1 MINSIQSLQ
10 VPPESN
16 DAVNTNTS
24 ESTEPAEV
32 DTEAEAQ
39 EKKGGDNEVGVA
51 AENVPL
57 AVVEDGEADATEAA
71 TDANSE
77 AAAPSCGAEISE
89 VKAQGEE
96 EEREAAVGEGGESE
110 YAKRMASDLCVQSR
124 KARWANRKAASKKAA
139 AAVRPETAARPE
151 SPRPTSQNEEV
162 ASRAASA
169 QALSE
174 DFIERKLYSAVC
186 KSPEPVAA
194 AAPEEATAAEEPEEQ
209 PQSQGQSQQKQP
221 PPPHFNGKARR
232 RGNRGKN
239 AVQRQNSRSEP
250 EAAVKGA
257 APLVDEDGWETK
269 SNKRKGRKG
278 GNSSRQNSIV
288 GNGVAQQQQLRQRRQ
303 SSLEARDE
311 EAACDHATEGTPVS
325 VADEASVP
333 STAEEAPSEAA
344 GEQPQEPEAARPEKE
359 REEREEK
366 ERDGDGEE
374 SVKSEEATL
383 QRRKKRNK
391 KAYRQG
397 TQPLEL
403 EQQHECCVLPRV
415 YVQDGMPGTVGPLNT
430 KVRPATEL
438 FDAATLTE
446 VMQRRGGHLDTLFVQ
461 GIGCGIGVGPLTMGR
476 IGGRGRYCPPDRAH
490 EIPEKFREQPKEEG
504 EDGEGG
510 CDSDKGKEGEEEKEE
525 KRQRG
530 EQEPEQPEEGLQPAE
545 GQPPSVEI
553 ELD

>member
-1 MINSIQSLQ
+1 M
-10 VPPESN
+10 
-16 DAVNTNTS
+16 NTNTS
-24 ESTEPAEV
+24 ESTEEV
-32 DTEAEAQ
+32 ETEAEAQ
-39 EKKGGDNEVGVA
+39 EKKGGDAEVGIA

-57 AVVEDGEADATEAA
+57 AVVEDGEAAGATEAA
-71 TDANSE
+71 IDANSE

-89 VKAQGEE
+89 VKAQGEEE

-139 AAVRPETAARPE
+139 APMETVARPE
-151 SPRPTSQNEEV
+151 SPRPTSQNGEV
-162 ASRAASA
+162 ASAAASA
-169 QALSE
+169 LALSE
-174 DFIERKLYSAVC
+174 ESIERKLYSAVC

-194 AAPEEATAAEEPEEQ
+194 AAPEEAMAEEPEEQ
-209 PQSQGQSQQKQP
+209 PQPTEQLQQQQP
-221 PPPHFNGKARR
+221 PPPHSNGKARR

-239 AVQRQNSRSEP
+239 AAVQRQNSRSEP
-250 EAAVKGA
+250 EAAAKGA

-278 GNSSRQNSIV
+278 ASSRQNSIV

-311 EAACDHATEGTPVS
+311 DAARDDATEGTPAAG
-325 VADEASVP
+325 ADEASVP
-333 STAEEAPSEAA
+333 SAAEAPSEAA
-344 GEQPQEPEAARPEKE
+344 GEQPQEPEAAQPEKE
-359 REEREEK
+359 REEKEK

-391 KAYRQG
+391 KAYRQN

-403 EQQHECCVLPRV
+403 EQQHECCNLPRV
-415 YVQDGMPGTVGPLNT
+415 YVQDGLPGTVGPLNT

-476 IGGRGRYCPPDRAH
+476 IGGGGRGRYCPPDRAH

-504 EDGEGG
+504 ENGENGEGG
-510 CDSDKGKEGEEEKEE
+510 GDDDKGKEEEEEKEE
-525 KRQRG
+525 KQQRG
-530 EQEPEQPEEGLQPAE
+530 EQEPEQPEEGQQPVE

>member
-1 MINSIQSLQ
+1 M
-10 VPPESN
+10 PPESN
-16 DAVNTNTS
+16 DAVNTNSS

-32 DTEAEAQ
+32 ETEAEAQ
-39 EKKGGDNEVGVA
+39 EKKGGDSEVGIA

-57 AVVEDGEADATEAA
+57 AVVEDGEAGATEAA

-89 VKAQGEE
+89 VKAQGGE

-110 YAKRMASDLCVQSR
+110 YAKRMASDLCFQSR

-139 AAVRPETAARPE
+139 APVPPE
-151 SPRPTSQNEEV
+151 SPRQTSQNDE
-162 ASRAASA
+162 AASA
-169 QALSE
+169 QSLSE
-174 DFIERKLYSAVC
+174 EFIERKLYSAVC
-186 KSPEPVAA
+186 KSPEPSAA
-194 AAPEEATAAEEPEEQ
+194 AAPEETTAMEENEEQ
-209 PQSQGQSQQKQP
+209 PQPQEQSQQQQPP

-250 EAAVKGA
+250 EAAAKGA
-257 APLVDEDGWETK
+257 PPLVDEDGWETK

-278 GNSSRQNSIV
+278 ANSSRQNSIV
-288 GNGVAQQQQLRQRRQ
+288 NGNGVASQQHQQLRQRRQ

-311 EAACDHATEGTPVS
+311 EAARDDAAEGTPVA
-325 VADEASVP
+325 VADDACVP
-333 STAEEAPSEAA
+333 SAAEKAPSETA
-344 GEQPQEPEAARPEKE
+344 GEQPRDPEAAEPEKE
-359 REEREEK
+359 EEEKEK

-374 SVKSEEATL
+374 SVKSEETAAL

-391 KAYRQG
+391 KAYRQQG

-403 EQQHECCVLPRV
+403 EQPHECCNLPRV
-415 YVQDGMPGTVGPLNT
+415 YVQDGLPGTVGPLNT

-446 VMQRRGGHLDTLFVQ
+446 VMRRGHLDTLFVQ
-461 GIGCGIGVGPLTMGR
+461 GIGCGIGVGPLMMGR
-476 IGGRGRYCPPDRAH
+476 IGGGRYCPPDRAH

-504 EDGEGG
+504 ENGENEEAG
-510 CDSDKGKEGEEEKEE
+510 DDDEKGKEGEEEEE
-525 KRQRG
+525 RKQRG
-530 EQEPEQPEEGLQPAE
+530 EQEPEQPEEGQ
-545 GQPPSVEI
+545 QPSVEI

>member
-1 MINSIQSLQ
+1 M
-10 VPPESN
+10 PPESN
-16 DAVNTNTS
+16 DAVNTNSS

-32 DTEAEAQ
+32 ETEAEAQ
-39 EKKGGDNEVGVA
+39 EKKGGDSEVGIA

-57 AVVEDGEADATEAA
+57 AVVEDGEAGATEAA

-96 EEREAAVGEGGESE
+96 EEREAAAVGEGGESE
-110 YAKRMASDLCVQSR
+110 YAKRMASDLCIQSR
-124 KARWANRKAASKKAA
+124 KARWANRKAASKKEK
-139 AAVRPETAARPE
+139 AVVPPE
-151 SPRPTSQNEEV
+151 SPRPTSQNDE
-162 ASRAASA
+162 AASA
-169 QALSE
+169 QSLSE
-174 DFIERKLYSAVC
+174 EFIERKLYSAVC
-186 KSPEPVAA
+186 KSPEPSAA
-194 AAPEEATAAEEPEEQ
+194 AAPEEATTAEEQEEQ
-209 PQSQGQSQQKQP
+209 PQPQEQTQQHQQP
-221 PPPHFNGKARR
+221 PPPHTNGKPARR

-250 EAAVKGA
+250 EAAGKGA
-257 APLVDEDGWETK
+257 PPLVDEDGWETK

-278 GNSSRQNSIV
+278 ANSSRQNSIV
-288 GNGVAQQQQLRQRRQ
+288 NGNGVASQQHQQLRQRRQ

-311 EAACDHATEGTPVS
+311 EAARGDAAEGTPVA

-333 STAEEAPSEAA
+333 SAAEKAPSETA
-344 GEQPQEPEAARPEKE
+344 GEKPREPAAAEPEKE
-359 REEREEK
+359 EEEKEK

-374 SVKSEEATL
+374 SVKSEETAAAL

-391 KAYRQG
+391 KAYRQQG

-403 EQQHECCVLPRV
+403 EQQHECCNLPRV
-415 YVQDGMPGTVGPLNT
+415 YVQDGLPGTVGPLNT

-446 VMQRRGGHLDTLFVQ
+446 VMRRGHLDTLFVQ
-461 GIGCGIGVGPLTMGR
+461 GIGCGIGVGPLMMGR
-476 IGGRGRYCPPDRAH
+476 IGGGRYCPPDRAH

-504 EDGEGG
+504 ENGENEEAG
-510 CDSDKGKEGEEEKEE
+510 DDDKGKEGEEEEE
-525 KRQRG
+525 KKQERG
-530 EQEPEQPEEGLQPAE
+530 EQEPEQPEEGQ
-545 GQPPSVEI
+545 QPSVEI

>member
-1 MINSIQSLQ
+1 M
-10 VPPESN
+10 
-16 DAVNTNTS
+16 NTNSS

-32 DTEAEAQ
+32 ETEAEAQ
-39 EKKGGDNEVGVA
+39 EKKGGDSEVGIA

-57 AVVEDGEADATEAA
+57 AVVEDGEAGATEAA

-77 AAAPSCGAEISE
+77 AASTSCGAEISE

-96 EEREAAVGEGGESE
+96 EEREAAAVGEGGESE
-110 YAKRMASDLCVQSR
+110 YAKRMASDLCIQSR

-139 AAVRPETAARPE
+139 APVPPE
-151 SPRPTSQNEEV
+151 SPRQTSQNDE
-162 ASRAASA
+162 AASA
-169 QALSE
+169 QSLSE
-174 DFIERKLYSAVC
+174 EFIERKLYSAVC
-186 KSPEPVAA
+186 KSPEPSAA
-194 AAPEEATAAEEPEEQ
+194 AAPEETTAMEENGEQ
-209 PQSQGQSQQKQP
+209 PQPQEQSQQQQPP

-250 EAAVKGA
+250 EAAGKGA

-278 GNSSRQNSIV
+278 ANSSRQNSIV
-288 GNGVAQQQQLRQRRQ
+288 NGNGVASQQHQQLRQRRQ

-311 EAACDHATEGTPVS
+311 EAARDDAAEGTPVA
-325 VADEASVP
+325 VADDACVP
-333 STAEEAPSEAA
+333 SAAEKAPSETA
-344 GEQPQEPEAARPEKE
+344 GEQPRDPEAAEPEKE
-359 REEREEK
+359 EEEKEK

-374 SVKSEEATL
+374 SVKSEETAAAL

-397 TQPLEL
+397 TQPLDGGQQG
-403 EQQHECCVLPRV
+403 EQQRECCLLPRV
-415 YVQDGMPGTVGPLNT
+415 YVQDGLPGTVGPLNT

-446 VMQRRGGHLDTLFVQ
+446 VMRRGHLDTLFVQ
-461 GIGCGIGVGPLTMGR
+461 GIGCGIGVGPLMMGR
-476 IGGRGRYCPPDRAH
+476 IGGGRYCPPDRAH

-504 EDGEGG
+504 ENGENEEE
-510 CDSDKGKEGEEEKEE
+510 GKEGGEEEEK
-525 KRQRG
+525 KQRG
-530 EQEPEQPEEGLQPAE
+530 EQEPEQPEEGQ
-545 GQPPSVEI
+545 QPSVEI